1 MDAADPKN
9 CDPKISI
16 ELALRLP
23 GDTMRV
29 ELTCFFPGTIPSAFI
44 LNEPREAT
52 PAWTRLRD
60 QVELLNALRKMARP
74 KFLTLIVEAD
84 RSCHDILLPA
94 HSLMTR
100 DGARAEAAA

>member
-1 MDAADPKN
+1 MDSA
-9 CDPKISI
+9 DPKISI
-16 ELALRLP
+16 ELELRLP

-44 LNEPREAT
+44 MNEPREVT

-60 QVELLNALRKMARP
+60 QVELLNALRKIGKPR
-74 KFLTLIVEAD
+74 FLTLIVEAD
-84 RSCHDILLPA
+84 RSCHEVLLPA

-100 DGARAEAAA
+100 RDAARAEAAA